1 MNGGILSG
9 LSVVEGSAFVAAPLG
24 GMTLAQL
31 GADVIRFDQIGGGL
45 DQGRWPLAADGRSLF
60 WAGMNKGK
68 RSIQVDLRSAE
79 GQDIVASLIARPGP
93 DKGIF
98 LTNLPPRGA
107 LAYEALKRRRDD
119 LIMVAMT
126 GNPDGSSE
134 VDYTVNVAT
143 GFAEITG
150 PRGSAEP
157 TNSVLPA
164 WDIAMGELA
173 AVGVLAADR
182 HRARTGQGSL
192 VKLALS
198 DVALA
203 MTANLGRLA
212 QAELGGAAEKDG
224 NCLYGAFGRDFV
236 TADGRRVM
244 VVGLTSRQWAAL
256 LQATGIDVEA
266 LSRATGADLA
276 SESGRFTARDAIAAA
291 LAPWFAARD
300 FATVREALNG
310 AGAAWGPYQS
320 FGRLLAEDARCSTG
334 NPMFSRI
341 DHPGIGPLLTPA
353 SPLDF
358 SSAGRLPAVRAPLP
372 GEHTDA
378 ILAELG
384 FGDTEIR
391 RLHDKG
397 VVAGPGA

>member
-45 DQGRWPLAADGRSLF
+45 DQGRWPLVADGRSLF

-68 RSIQVDLRSAE
+68 RSIQIDLRSPE

-150 PRGSAEP
+150 PRGSTEP

-256 LQATGIDVEA
+256 LQATGVDVDA
-266 LSRATGADLA
+266 LSSTTGADLTT
-276 SESGRFTARDAIAAA
+276 EGGRFAARDAIASA
-291 LAPWFAARD
+291 LAPWFAARN
-300 FATVREALNG
+300 FAAVQEALNG

-334 NPMFSRI
+334 NPMFSRV

-358 SSAGRLPAVRAPLP
+358 SSAARLPAVRAPLP
-372 GEHTDA
+372 GEHTAA

-384 FGDTEIR
+384 FGDAEIR

-397 VVAGPGA
+397 VVAGPRA